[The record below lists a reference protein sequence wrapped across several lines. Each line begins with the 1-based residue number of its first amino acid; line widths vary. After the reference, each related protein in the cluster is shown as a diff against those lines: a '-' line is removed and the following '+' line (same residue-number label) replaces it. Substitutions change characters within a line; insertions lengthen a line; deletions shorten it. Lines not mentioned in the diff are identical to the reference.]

1 VLVASFAVS
10 RYVLG
15 LRFATSPMLYLGLL
29 GLFHLGL
36 VVPWALGLYDIGR
49 IAWFNPTGLSQ
60 AIVLAIYAVL
70 AYQIGVFA
78 AFSTGDH
85 TRKLSAGCLSDLQN
99 SEIFAAGCL
108 LFSVAIVMFISGLV
122 GLDPSGYYR
131 LTYSE
136 TFRLRA
142 ESDPRFFG
150 SGMTIGSIG
159 LCLTVAGASARQ
171 LRVAFLCTGI
181 WVLALFYIGFR
192 GPALI
197 AGLIVFA
204 VALKKGVTFPK
215 WSPWLAAALLL
226 VAVPIERIARE
237 EPLNDRSFSTTF
249 REVNPLDAPAEMG
262 TSIRPLAETADLVDS
277 TNYRY
282 GRTYLAG
289 LKGIFPNLAFR
300 WEAPT
305 TESIDDLPPSHWITA
320 VADPWSFRNYGG
332 MGFSAVA
339 EPYMNFGVAGVVVY
353 FVLLAFFLVRLEQIS
368 IRSSYALAIWGLIL
382 GPLLWTTRNDFSNF
396 FRPAVWGLLCL
407 GLVRILSYSLTSR
420 ARRREPT
427 RATVVS

>member
-1 VLVASFAVS
+1 
-10 RYVLG
+10 
-15 LRFATSPMLYLGLL
+15 
-29 GLFHLGL
+29 
-36 VVPWALGLYDIGR
+36 
-49 IAWFNPTGLSQ
+49 
-60 AIVLAIYAVL
+60 
-70 AYQIGVFA
+70 
-78 AFSTGDH
+78 
-85 TRKLSAGCLSDLQN
+85 
-99 SEIFAAGCL
+99 
-108 LFSVAIVMFISGLV
+108 
-122 GLDPSGYYR
+122 
-131 LTYSE
+131 
-136 TFRLRA
+136 
-142 ESDPRFFG
+142 
-150 SGMTIGSIG
+150 MTIGSIG
-159 LCLTVAGASARQ
+159 LCLSVAGASTRQ
-171 LRVAFLCTGI
+171 LRVAFLCTGV

-237 EPLNDRSFSTTF
+237 EPLNDRSISTTF
-249 REVNPLDAPAEMG
+249 REINPLDAPAEMG
-262 TSIRPLAETADLVDS
+262 TSIRPLAETADLIDS

-282 GRTYLAG
+282 GRTYVAG

-300 WEAPT
+300 WEAPI

-368 IRSSYALAIWGLIL
+368 IRSSYALAIWGLVL

-407 GLVRILSYSLTSR
+407 GLIRILSYSLTSR
-420 ARRREPT
+420 ARRGGAIKGKAGM
-427 RATVVS
+427 RAVRQV